1 MNRTA
6 RPAATPP
13 TGRVLASPTRRA
25 VLEQLRAA
33 REPMTVTQMSE
44 AVRLHVNTVRGYL
57 DLLVDV
63 GLAHRETESRTT
75 PGRPRTLYSAAP
87 TNPEPD
93 GYQLLVEVLARH
105 LEDSHPA
112 DTAEAAR
119 AAGERWARAVDAAGW
134 VDGEHEPAEAVDA
147 LVALFRHLGFQPDTD
162 PVGDRIYLRRCPF
175 GQAAAAHS
183 TVVCG
188 VHLGLVQG
196 TLARLGTSV
205 SAERLDPFVRDDLCV
220 LHLNRSDV
228 PPSTRS
234 PR

>member
-1 MNRTA
+1 
-6 RPAATPP
+6 
-13 TGRVLASPTRRA
+13 
-25 VLEQLRAA
+25 
-33 REPMTVTQMSE
+33 
-44 AVRLHVNTVRGYL
+44 
-57 DLLVDV
+57 
-63 GLAHRETESRTT
+63 
-75 PGRPRTLYSAAP
+75 
-87 TNPEPD
+87 
-93 GYQLLVEVLARH
+93 
-105 LEDSHPA
+105 
-112 DTAEAAR
+112 
-119 AAGERWARAVDAAGW
+119 
-134 VDGEHEPAEAVDA
+134 VDA